1 MTTLPSLATW
11 LRTRTPSPPDAL
23 AIRIDAMT
31 AAAADAP
38 ASADAL
44 VACAEGAM
52 AGLLHDGCLTRTS
65 ALDLLAIDALITY
78 AFEVAADEPER
89 IEEHAQRALA
99 VMARLSE
106 PYPA

>member
-1 MTTLPSLATW
+1 
-11 LRTRTPSPPDAL
+11 
-23 AIRIDAMT
+23 MT

-44 VACAEGAM
+44 VACAERAM
-52 AGLLHDGCLTRTS
+52 SGLLHDGCLTRTS

-99 VMARLSE
+99 VMARLSA

>member
-1 MTTLPSLATW
+1 VTSPPSLATW

-31 AAAADAP
+31 AASADAP

-44 VACAEGAM
+44 VACAERAM
-52 AGLLHDGCLTRTS
+52 SALLHDGCLTRGS

-89 IEEHAQRALA
+89 IEEHTQRALA